1 MGGRMDVIAKL
12 APTITMLAVFALIF
26 GGIRLV
32 RMGGDN
38 RTKGMLMLV
47 CAVVLVGNVLIWT
60 L

>member
-1 MGGRMDVIAKL
+1 MDVIAKL

-38 RTKGMLMLV
+38 RTKGVLMLV
-47 CAVVLVGNVLIWT
+47 CAGVLVGNVLIWT